1 VYKVVEDRIRKA
13 LRHHIH
19 ERYKTDVPI
28 VLERPPKLSMGEVA
42 SPLCFELAK
51 RLKKPP
57 RALAQEIA
65 VSLKRIEG
73 VARIEVAGGGY
84 LNAFFDR
91 AAFFVA
97 ACRGE
102 SPLAGTKRAV
112 GKIIVEHTS
121 INPNKAAHIGH
132 LRNAVLG
139 DSYVRLLRGTG
150 HNVEVQNYIDNTGV
164 QVADVVLGFLKIE
177 PKSLD
182 EVRALAAAPRF
193 DYYCWDLYARV
204 TQFLA
209 ADKTRLEL
217 RGQTL
222 KDIEE
227 SHGETAKM
235 AEIISDAIVGCH
247 LRTLERLGIGY
258 DLLTRESEILHMKFW
273 DAAFELLKERG
284 TIQMATSGKNAGC
297 WVMQLPFEADDKGNS
312 SGAKAPSIGADMS
325 ELKLRPPERPNAA
338 EARPESSSGN
348 SESSSPAAAE
358 APEENPEEA
367 EAKIIVRSNGTV
379 TYVGKDIAY
388 HLWKF
393 GLLGRDFNYQIFKDA
408 LGGPEPWS
416 TTSGKGDP
424 SAPPFGQAEQVY
436 NVIDDRQAYP
446 QKVVAAGL
454 RGLGYTEQADHLKHF
469 SYNVVALTPRCAR
482 EMGYEIPEEDAK
494 RPYIEVSGRKGQ
506 GVKAD
511 DLINQ
516 LEAACRVEVD
526 SRHASSPE
534 AERKAIAHAI
544 AVGALRYFLLR
555 FTRSTVIAFDFEDAL
570 SFEGETGP
578 YAQYA
583 VVRVNGIL
591 RKGAEG
597 DPKATA
603 ENAAN
608 QARIDRGELDVAP
621 FLAAGAGDDLWDL
634 ALLAGS
640 LDARLEVALGAH
652 EPAFI
657 ARYAFELAQGFNA
670 FYHKHHILSEE
681 DAEKRAFLLRLTSL
695 VRDQLATALALLGIT
710 APEKM

>member
-1 VYKVVEDRIRKA
+1 VYKVVEERIRKA
-13 LRHHIH
+13 LRRHIH

-28 VLERPPKLSMGEVA
+28 VLERPPKLAMGEVA
-42 SPLCFELAK
+42 SPVCFELAK
-51 RLKKPP
+51 RLKKAP

-65 VSLKRIEG
+65 NSLKPIDG
-73 VARIEVAGGGY
+73 IARLEVAGGGY
-84 LNAFFDR
+84 LNAYFDR

-102 SPLAGTKRAV
+102 SLSSPDRSS

-139 DSYVRLLRGTG
+139 DTFVRILRNTG
-150 HNVEVQNYIDNTGV
+150 HIVEVQNYIDNTGV
-164 QVADVVLGFLKIE
+164 QVADVVVGFLKLE
-177 PKSLD
+177 TKSLD
-182 EVRALAAAPRF
+182 ELRALAAAPKF
-193 DYYCWDLYARV
+193 DYRCWDLYTRV

-209 ADKTRLEL
+209 EDKARLEL
-217 RGQTL
+217 RAHTL
-222 KDIEE
+222 KEIEE
-227 SHGETAKM
+227 GLGEAAAM
-235 AEIISDAIVGCH
+235 AEVISDAIVGCH
-247 LRTLERLGIGY
+247 LRTLDRLGIGY
-258 DLLTRESEILHMKFW
+258 DLLSRESEILHMKFW
-273 DAAFELLKERG
+273 DAAFDQLKRSGAIEL
-284 TIQMATSGKNAGC
+284 ATSGKNLGC
-297 WVMQLPFEADDKGNS
+297 WVMQLPSTKETTES
-312 SGAKAPSIGADMS
+312 TT
-325 ELKLRPPERPNAA
+325 AA
-338 EARPESSSGN
+338 EAP
-348 SESSSPAAAE
+348 

-367 EAKIIVRSNGTV
+367 EAKIIVRSNGTI

-393 GLLGRDFNYQIFKDA
+393 GLLGRDFHYQIFRDA

-416 TTSGKGDP
+416 TTSAAGD
-424 SAPPFGQAEQVY
+424 SAAPAFGHASEVY

-446 QKVVAAGL
+446 QRVVAAGL
-454 RGLGYTEQADHLKHF
+454 RALGYTEQADHLKHF
-469 SYNVVALTPRCAR
+469 AYNVVALTPRCAM
-482 EMGYEIPEEDAK
+482 EMGYDIPPEDAK

-511 DLINQ
+511 DLIDQ
-516 LEAACRVEVD
+516 LEAATRKEVD
-526 SRHASSPE
+526 SRHANAPE
-534 AERKAIAHAI
+534 SEREAIAHAI
-544 AVGALRYFLLR
+544 AIGALRYFLLR

-597 DPKATA
+597 DAA
-603 ENAAN
+603 AAAAN
-608 QARIDRGELDVAP
+608 ATNRSRIASGELNTTP
-621 FLAAGAGDDLWDL
+621 FLAAPGGDDLWDL

-640 LDARLEVALGAH
+640 LDARTEMALGAQ

-681 DAEKRAFLLRLTSL
+681 NAEKRAFLLQLTML
-695 VRDQLATALALLGIT
+695 VRDQLVAALALLGIN

>member
-1 VYKVVEDRIRKA
+1 VYKVFEERIRKT

-28 VLERPPKLSMGEVA
+28 VLERPPKLTMGEVA
-42 SPLCFELAK
+42 SPVCFELAK
-51 RLKKPP
+51 RLKKAP

-65 VSLKRIEG
+65 NSLKPIEG

-84 LNAFFDR
+84 LNAFFSR
-91 AAFFVA
+91 AAFFRA
-97 ACRGE
+97 ACEEAAGKPMETARGR
-102 SPLAGTKRAV
+102 RA

-139 DSYVRLLRGTG
+139 DTFVRLLRGAG
-150 HNVEVQNYIDNTGV
+150 HTVEVQNYIDNTGV
-164 QVADVVLGFLKIE
+164 QVADVVLGFIHLDKWAIE
-177 PKSLD
+177 DVEDNAVADK
-182 EVRALAAAPRF
+182 F
-193 DYYCWDLYARV
+193 DYECWDLYTRV

-209 ADKTRLEL
+209 EDKSRLAL
-217 RGQTL
+217 RAQVL

-227 SHGETAKM
+227 DHGEAAKL
-235 AEIISDAIVGCH
+235 AAIVANAIVKCH
-247 LRTLERLGIGY
+247 LRTLARVGIDY
-258 DLLTRESEILHMKFW
+258 DLLPRESEVLHMKFW
-273 DAAFELLKERG
+273 DAAFGLLKEKG
-284 TIQMATSGKNAGC
+284 AIQFATAGKNAGC
-297 WVMQLPFEADDKGNS
+297 WVMRLPSNKDAAPDD
-312 SGAKAPSIGADMS
+312 ATPT
-325 ELKLRPPERPNAA
+325 EE
-338 EARPESSSGN
+338 
-348 SESSSPAAAE
+348 
-358 APEENPEEA
+358 PEENPEEA

-393 GLLGRDFNYQIFKDA
+393 GLLGRDFHYEKIEDPMRPNA
-408 LGGPEPWS
+408 VLPWT
-416 TTSGKGDP
+416 TTSESGVP
-424 SAPPFGQAEQVY
+424 EHPAFGHAEEVY

-446 QKVVAAGL
+446 QRVVAAGL
-454 RGLGYTEQADHLKHF
+454 RALGYTEEADQLKHF
-469 SYNVVALTPRCAR
+469 AYNVVALTPRCAQ
-482 EMGYEIPEEDAK
+482 EMGYEIPPEDAK

-516 LEAACRVEVD
+516 LEAATRVEVD
-526 SRHASSPE
+526 SRHASAPE
-534 AERKAIAHAI
+534 SERVAIAHAI
-544 AVGALRYFLLR
+544 AIGALRYFLLR
-555 FTRSTVIAFDFEDAL
+555 FTRSTVIAFDFNDAL

-597 DPKATA
+597 DPGAG
-603 ENAAN
+603 EAN
-608 QARIDRGELDVAP
+608 EANYVRIASGELDVAP
-621 FLAAGAGDDLWDL
+621 FIAAGAGDDLWDL

-640 LDARLEVALGAH
+640 LDARIEMALGAQ

-657 ARYAFELAQGFNA
+657 ARYAFEIAQAFNA

-681 DAEKRAFLLRLTSL
+681 DAERRAFLLRLTLL
-695 VRDQLATALALLGIT
+695 VRDQLMRALDLLGIS